1 VTTTVSGPAWSSE
14 AMAPEERGQY
24 PLGVEGAIA
33 FHARNLVPFTTTVTA
48 HPRYYALHARA
59 AAAGLPD
66 AVAADEL
73 TRRLEVLLAAASLQ
87 HARSAPDA
95 HDPGG
100 TLSEPHGFRVI
111 GAALDDGGLN
121 LAVLAETYGGNRAGY
136 SGAYRGVEQAFGL
149 SGGPSAARA
158 PLPTQALAALDPLVA
173 LASKEVVALSDLSE
187 PSLCLCALRTSAD
200 GEALRQAFFAS
211 DDDAVPTDVR
221 AARQISRVSAR
232 LCLTALDTK
241 PTDTSVTAALAELCC
256 YGDVAAK
263 LPEDSVACAATA
275 ARWRGALLRN
285 ESVTAWRWLWWW
297 LTDALDKA
305 PSTAEVL
312 TASFANA
319 LVTFAGQD
327 MLFSKA
333 VHGELPT
340 GRASN
345 GTLLPAERELR
356 DAADS
361 AYDTEPLLWLRMLAL
376 GCRRLDELDEPALQ
390 HFNIGQD
397 DWNPTQTREYLS
409 GLQDK
414 RLSKVAEDLV
424 PRLLRRAQLVARRRQ
439 QWTRHGLRMPTRLRP
454 VGDILYV
461 TGPEGTGEAALR
473 QFRLV
478 QMLSALGVLGT
489 SSNKWTPGAHAGVLG

>member
-1 VTTTVSGPAWSSE
+1 
-14 AMAPEERGQY
+14 MAPEERGQY

-48 HPRYYALHARA
+48 HPRYYSLHARGA
-59 AAAGLPD
+59 AVGSLD

-87 HARSAPDA
+87 HARSAPEA

-111 GAALDDGGLN
+111 GAALDDGVLN
-121 LAVLAETYGGNRAGY
+121 LAERKPAARQLPHHLHGLARP
-136 SGAYRGVEQAFGL
+136 RAFGL
-149 SGGPSAARA
+149 AGGPSAARA
-158 PLPTQALAALDPLVA
+158 PLPTQALAALDPLVV
-173 LASKEVVALSDLSE
+173 LATNDVVALSDLSD
-187 PSLCLCALRTSAD
+187 PSLCLCALRASAD
-200 GEALRQAFFAS
+200 GEALRHAFFAA

-221 AARQISRVSAR
+221 GARQASRISTR
-232 LCLTALDTK
+232 LCLTALDAK

-263 LPEDSVACAATA
+263 LPEDSAACAATA

-297 LTDALDKA
+297 LTDTLDEA

-319 LVTFAGQD
+319 LVTFAGKD
-327 MLFSKA
+327 MLFSEA
-333 VHGELPT
+333 VQAELPT
-340 GRASN
+340 GTASN

-361 AYDTEPLLWLRMLAL
+361 AYNTEPLLWLRMLAL
-376 GCRRLDELDEPALQ
+376 GGRRLDELDEPALQ

-397 DWNPTQTREYLS
+397 DWNPTHTRDYLS
-409 GLQDK
+409 SLQDK
-414 RLSKVAEDLV
+414 HLSKVAEDLV
-424 PRLLRRAQLVARRRQ
+424 PRLLRRAQLIARRRQ

-489 SSNKWTPGAHAGVLG
+489 SGDKWAPGVHAGVLG